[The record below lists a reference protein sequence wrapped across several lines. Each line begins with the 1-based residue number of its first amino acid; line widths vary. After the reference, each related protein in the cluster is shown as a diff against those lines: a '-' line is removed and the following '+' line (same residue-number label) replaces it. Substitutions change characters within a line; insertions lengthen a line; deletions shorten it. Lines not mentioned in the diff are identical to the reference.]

1 MAASEAKFAPFLLHP
16 HFSSRMGCKEKHCL
30 EHHITFASRVTKIF
44 SPSTAGFD
52 GSKTAF

>member
-1 MAASEAKFAPFLLHP
+1 MAASEAKFSPLLLHP
-16 HFSSRMGCKEKHCL
+16 HFSSRMGYKEKHCL

-52 GSKTAF
+52 VSKTAF